1 MSWPNRTACD
11 VLEEMRKCYKTS
23 NFSYLLGL
31 IEEMQ
36 SIANRMEAGLTD
48 LSEEKNSH
56 DRKKEAEKE
65 AKKIEKKLQ
74 ELVKELEEK
83 QEEKEKITE

>member
-11 VLEEMRKCYKTS
+11 VLEEMRKCHKTS

-36 SIANRMEAGLTD
+36 SIATRMEAKLED
-48 LSEEKNSH
+48 FSEIESSH
-56 DRKKEAEKE
+56 ERKKEAEKE
-65 AKKIEKKLQ
+65 AKKVEKKLE
-74 ELVKELEEK
+74 ELKEELEEK
-83 QEEKEKITE
+83 EELKEK